1 MIWLNLFIL
10 ILGYEFSG
18 EILQV
23 GPHVKDLH
31 KGDKVI
37 GLNKDNFSA
46 MATECVS
53 ESRVRLYME
62 YHIVCV

>member
-1 MIWLNLFIL
+1 MYFFTLTVVFVLK
-10 ILGYEFSG
+10 LGYEFSG
-18 EILQV
+18 EVLLV
-23 GPHVKDLH
+23 GSNVKDLN

-53 ESRVRLYME
+53 EYRVSK
-62 YHIVCV
+62 